1 MRFFFLRKKWRFFRE
16 KERERE
22 RERAGGRVREE
33 RREKRRAML
42 VEGGGRSLV
51 ASVLRRLRS
60 EISRS
65 DVRPPF
71 RSPSSCVTPVVVT
84 RPYVFLVPRAEL
96 TWDTYS
102 SAWTSFQIKPSVF
115 CSRLSLRYAASASS
129 EVEFHRI
136 ADDALD
142 SLQDQFE
149 VLLEDEDVK
158 DSDVKSDSGVLEISL
173 GDSGIY
179 VINKQ
184 APNKQL
190 WLSSPLSGPFR
201 YDFSAEQG
209 TWVYSRDKH
218 TLEEKLSN
226 ELSQILDTSVKISI

>member
-1 MRFFFLRKKWRFFRE
+1 MG
-16 KERERE
+16 ERERE
-22 RERAGGRVREE
+22 SRRPSE

-149 VLLEDEDVK
+149 VLLK
-158 DSDVKSDSGVLEISL
+158 DADVKSDSGVLEISL

>member
-1 MRFFFLRKKWRFFRE
+1 M
-16 KERERE
+16 
-22 RERAGGRVREE
+22 
-33 RREKRRAML
+33 
-42 VEGGGRSLV
+42 
-51 ASVLRRLRS
+51 
-60 EISRS
+60 
-65 DVRPPF
+65 
-71 RSPSSCVTPVVVT
+71 
-84 RPYVFLVPRAEL
+84 
-96 TWDTYS
+96 
-102 SAWTSFQIKPSVF
+102 
-115 CSRLSLRYAASASS
+115 
-129 EVEFHRI
+129 
-136 ADDALD
+136 
-142 SLQDQFE
+142 
-149 VLLEDEDVK
+149 EDEDVK